1 MNIELLDFYA
11 EWCNPCKSYS
21 KILEEFKG
29 KYPQVNIKS
38 YDIDS
43 DEGDVLVKEFGI
55 RNIPYTVIK
64 IDGKVVLQ
72 KAGILTLSELEE
84 VISPK

>member
-1 MNIELLDFYA
+1 MKIELLDFYA

-21 KILEEFKG
+21 KVLNEFKE

-43 DEGDVLVKEFGI
+43 DEGDILVKEFGI

-64 IDGKVVLQ
+64 IDGKVVFQ
-72 KAGILTLSELEE
+72 KAGILTLSELVEA
-84 VISPK
+84 ISLK